1 MERYE
6 KLEKV
11 GEGTYGKVYKA
22 RDLRSGRLVALK
34 KTRLDKDEEG
44 VPSTTLREV
53 SLLQMLSQSIYIIR
67 LLGVEHVAKQGKPLL
82 FLIFEYL
89 DSDLKKYIDEHGS
102 GQTEIPIPPADVK
115 RLMYQLCKGVAYCHS
130 HGVMHRDL
138 KPQNLLLDK
147 KNGLLKIGDLGLSR
161 AFTVPLKSYTHEVV
175 TLWYRAPEVLLGA
188 THYSTP
194 VDIWSVGCIFAEL
207 VRKKPL
213 FPGDSELQQLLHIFR
228 FLGTPHEKMWPGVSK
243 LRDWHEYPQWQPQK
257 LPKLVPNLDTDGMD
271 LLSRMLQYDP
281 SKRITAK
288 EALHHPYFDNI
299 DKSQF

>member
-1 MERYE
+1 MERYQ

-22 RDLRSGRLVALK
+22 RDARSGRLVALK
-34 KTRLDKDEEG
+34 TTRLDQDEEG

-53 SLLQMLSQSIYIIR
+53 SLLQMLSHSIYVVR
-67 LLGVEHVAKQGKPLL
+67 LLCVEHIVKNNKPILYL
-82 FLIFEYL
+82 VFEYL
-89 DSDLKKYIDEHGS
+89 DSDLKRFIDNHS
-102 GQTEIPIPPADVK
+102 NAAIPMSDIK
-115 RLMYQLCKGVAYCHS
+115 RLMYQLCKGVSYCHS

-147 KNGLLKIGDLGLSR
+147 KGLLKIGDLGLSR
-161 AFTVPLKSYTHEVV
+161 SFSIPLKSYTHEVV

-194 VDIWSVGCIFAEL
+194 VDIWSIGCIFAEL
-207 VRKKPL
+207 AQKKPL
-213 FPGDSELQQLLHIFR
+213 FPGNSELQQLMYIFR
-228 FLGTPHEKMWPGVSK
+228 LLGTPDENIWPGVSK
-243 LRDWHEYPQWQPQK
+243 LRDWHEYPQWRPQK
-257 LPKLVPNLDTDGMD
+257 LVTIVPNLGNVGAD
-271 LLSRMLQYDP
+271 LLAKMLQYDP

-288 EALHHPYFDNI
+288 EALQHPFFDDV